1 MASARRTTEFLDPL
15 ANCEHIRASSR
26 CAASRAS
33 PRSCL
38 RKRGLGDRGEA
49 RANECACT
57 RIGGGRAQALYSL
70 LTQNP
75 GAPPRVKIRVEKNG
89 FEASDNAA
97 APKREEKSLRWHS
110 KKVVLDLG
118 MNGGAGQ
125 PGAHQLHSPLC
136 VQRAAS
142 WAANQALW
150 NGPRTHSEQL
160 RGSRGGII
168 ARRRW
173 KSTRAFLT
181 V

>member
-1 MASARRTTEFLDPL
+1 MNVPVQEEEEGGPRHYTACLLKTLARR
-15 ANCEHIRASSR
+15 
-26 CAASRAS
+26 
-33 PRSCL
+33 
-38 RKRGLGDRGEA
+38 
-49 RANECACT
+49 
-57 RIGGGRAQALYSL
+57 
-70 LTQNP
+70 
-75 GAPPRVKIRVEKNG
+75 PRVKIRVEKNG

-110 KKVVLDLG
+110 KKVVLYLG

-150 NGPRTHSEQL
+150 NGPRTHIEQL

-168 ARRRW
+168 TRRRW